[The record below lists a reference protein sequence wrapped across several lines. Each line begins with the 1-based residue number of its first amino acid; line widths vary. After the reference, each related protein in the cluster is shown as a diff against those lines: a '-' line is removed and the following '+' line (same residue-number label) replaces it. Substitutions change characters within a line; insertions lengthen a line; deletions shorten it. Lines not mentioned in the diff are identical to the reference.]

1 MFTVNTRH
9 IAAAVLAGLGLVATI
24 SVQAQEARAKGEV
37 RRIDAANGK
46 IALKHGAIGQLEL
59 PAMTLVYLIEPA
71 LLVGIAPGDMVTF
84 VATRKN
90 DQYVVISIS
99 K

>member
-1 MFTVNTRH
+1 MVT
-9 IAAAVLAGLGLVATI
+9 TI
-24 SVQAQEARAKGEV
+24 SAQAQEARAKGEV

-46 IALKHGAIGQLEL
+46 ITIKHGAIGQLEL

-71 LLVGIAPGDMVTF
+71 LLVGIAPGDTVTF
-84 VATRKN
+84 VAARKN
-90 DQYVVISIS
+90 DQYVVVSIS